1 MTKIIL
7 DFPSGTKTIDIPR
20 DKPIE
25 VPTDLQD
32 MGTPNSPYEHLGY
45 GAADFDIAKSDLTYV
60 DREGKVHTSSKHTIY
75 RTDTGAELGVHGKN
89 YANIEEL
96 SYKRMIDNQ
105 RNILDFCDLNTLDM
119 KEDIAI
125 SGNGKRLFLTHTLP
139 NEVLRTPD
147 GDTANLSFLTAASL
161 DSTAPFTMTV
171 GAEQKFCT
179 NGQLFINN
187 AAMLYRNKH
196 NKQLRIDEGA
206 RLILNATEICQ
217 KELEM
222 WHTWHDLEVSNI
234 DAMKILAKV
243 AKHKSLMSA
252 LSSKG
257 MAALFEEEV
266 KYGSA
271 FGYLLNKWNK
281 DYRGRLGQNMWALY
295 NTITDW
301 VTHAPAS
308 RKDYESNISK
318 IQSDRREE
326 AKKVIKSE
334 FPVALAA

>member
-1 MTKIIL
+1 MSKIII
-7 DFPSGTKTIDIPR
+7 DFPSGTKTIEIPR
-20 DKPIE
+20 TPQIE

-32 MGTPNSPYEHLGY
+32 MGTDNSPYEHLGY
-45 GAADFDIAKSDLTYV
+45 GDADFDIAKSDLSYV
-60 DREGKVHTSSKHTIY
+60 DHEGEGRTSSKHTIY

-139 NEVLRTPD
+139 NEVIRTPD

-222 WHTWHDLEVSNI
+222 WHRWYELKVSNI

-243 AKHKSLMSA
+243 ADHKNMLGA

-257 MAALFEEEV
+257 MAALFDDEV

-271 FGYLLNKWNK
+271 FNYLLDKWNK
-281 DYRGRLGQNMWALY
+281 DYRARLGSNMWALY

-318 IQSDRREE
+318 IQADRRSE

-334 FPVALAA
+334 FPIALAA

>member
-1 MTKIIL
+1 MSKIII

-20 DKPIE
+20 TPQIE

-32 MGTPNSPYEHLGY
+32 MGTDNSPYEHLGY
-45 GAADFDIAKSDLTYV
+45 GDADFDIAKSDLSYV
-60 DREGKVHTSSKHTIY
+60 DHEGEVRTSSKHTIY

-125 SGNGKRLFLTHTLP
+125 SGNGKRLFLTHTLR
-139 NEVLRTPD
+139 NEVIRTPD

-222 WHTWHDLEVSNI
+222 WHRWYELKVSNI

-243 AKHKSLMSA
+243 ADHKNMLGA

-257 MAALFEEEV
+257 MAALFDDEV

-271 FGYLLNKWNK
+271 FNYLLDKWNK
-281 DYRGRLGQNMWALY
+281 DYRARLGSNMWALY

-318 IQSDRREE
+318 IQADRRSE

-334 FPVALAA
+334 FPIALAA